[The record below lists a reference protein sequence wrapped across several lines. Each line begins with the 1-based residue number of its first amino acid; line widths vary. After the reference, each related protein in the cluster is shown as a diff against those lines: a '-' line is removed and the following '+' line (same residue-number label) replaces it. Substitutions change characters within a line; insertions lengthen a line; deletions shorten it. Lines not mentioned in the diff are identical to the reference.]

1 MDSPVKLGND
11 IDKHKSFLYHSI
23 MAPETEKKEEIVY
36 KADPFTFIYRELDL
50 MHNEIREVK
59 VELKTGLEATNKRI
73 DSMDDRINKRI
84 DDLYKFII
92 TMNDSINKRFD
103 RLYII
108 VILNLIGIVTFLIK
122 AFFF

>member
-1 MDSPVKLGND
+1 
-11 IDKHKSFLYHSI
+11 

-36 KADPFTFIYRELDL
+36 KADPFAFLFRELDL

-59 VELKTGLEATNKRI
+59 GELAA
-73 DSMDDRINKRI
+73 INKRI

-108 VILNLIGIVTFLIK
+108 VILNLIGIVAFLIK
-122 AFFF
+122 EFFF

>member
-1 MDSPVKLGND
+1 
-11 IDKHKSFLYHSI
+11 

-36 KADPFTFIYRELDL
+36 KADPFAFLFRELDL

-59 VELKTGLEATNKRI
+59 GELVNV
-73 DSMDDRINKRI
+73 NKRI
-84 DDLYKFII
+84 DDLYKFNI

-108 VILNLIGIVTFLIK
+108 VILNLIGIVAFLIK
-122 AFFF
+122 EFFF

>member
-1 MDSPVKLGND
+1 
-11 IDKHKSFLYHSI
+11 

-36 KADPFTFIYRELDL
+36 KADPFAFLFRELDL

-59 VELKTGLEATNKRI
+59 GELVNVNKRI
-73 DSMDDRINKRI
+73 DSLADG
-84 DDLYKFII
+84 
-92 TMNDSINKRFD
+92 INKRFD

-108 VILNLIGIVTFLIK
+108 VILNLIGIVAFLIK